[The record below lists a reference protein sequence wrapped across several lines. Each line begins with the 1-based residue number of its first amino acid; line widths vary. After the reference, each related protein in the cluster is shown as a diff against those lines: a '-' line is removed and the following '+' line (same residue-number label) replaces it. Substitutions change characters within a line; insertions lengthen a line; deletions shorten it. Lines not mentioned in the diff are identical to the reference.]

1 MMVIMHSLIKT
12 TDCGL
17 LIENNETKILLD
29 PSKLES
35 DNFVFVSH
43 AHSDHVYRKPKNK
56 MRIKTIT
63 SIETEAIAKARG
75 YEITNTIYEEK
86 ELELIDSGHILGSK
100 GLLAFNE
107 IFYTGDIS
115 IRKRAFLNPPKKIP
129 QVDTL
134 IIESTFGRP
143 EYIFPDHTKII
154 HDANK
159 IIADAYDKGNPVIIM
174 GYPLGKAQLLTNFFE
189 HWDPLFAYDSIE
201 IMNNVYRD
209 MGISLRN
216 TTRFTDAEK
225 SKKLDT
231 KNPWVMLA
239 PLMNGNSK
247 FLRYMKEKYNTI
259 TVGFSGWACNNGYKH
274 MMGIDYALP
283 MSDHC
288 DYNELIQ
295 LVHKCN
301 PKKIFTVHGFARE
314 FARILNNMGYDAS
327 PLENH
332 ASKIRNPR
340 KDSSSSSSFSNKNI
354 INKRLSTRKKNNSSI
369 INRNTKTNNNGIQIL
384 DYFIK

>member
-1 MMVIMHSLIKT
+1 MHSQIRT
-12 TDCGL
+12 TDGGL
-17 LIENNETKILLD
+17 LIENGKTKILLD
-29 PSKLES
+29 PSKVES
-35 DNFVFVSH
+35 NNFVFISH

-56 MRIKTIT
+56 SRIKTIT
-63 SIETEAIAKARG
+63 SIETETIAKARG

-86 ELELIDSGHILGSK
+86 DLELIDSGHILGSK

-115 IRKRAFLNPPKKIP
+115 IRKRAFLNPPQKIP

-159 IIADAYDKGNPVIIM
+159 IIADAYDKGHPVIIM

-201 IMNNVYRD
+201 IMNNVYRE

-216 TTRFTDAEK
+216 TSCFTDAEK

-231 KNPWVMLA
+231 KYPWVMLA

-247 FLRYMKEKYNTI
+247 FLRHMKEKYNTI
-259 TVGFSGWACNNGYKH
+259 TVGFSGWACNQGYKH

-295 LVHKCN
+295 VVKKCN
-301 PKKIFTVHGFARE
+301 PKNIFTIHGFAHE
-314 FARILNNMGYDAS
+314 FARILNNMGYNAH

-332 ASKIRNPR
+332 ANKIRKTR
-340 KDSSSSSSFSNKNI
+340 KDTTKSNIMKSSSNI
-354 INKRLSTRKKNNSSI
+354 RKKSNSSI
-369 INRNTKTNNNGIQIL
+369 SNISKNNNNIQIL

>member
-1 MMVIMHSLIKT
+1 MHSQIKSR
-12 TDCGL
+12 DGEL
-17 LIENNETKILLD
+17 FIENNETKILLD
-29 PSKLES
+29 PSKIES
-35 DNFVFVSH
+35 NDFVFISH
-43 AHSDHVYRKPKNK
+43 AHSDHVYRRPKNK
-56 MRIKTIT
+56 TRIKTIT
-63 SIETEAIAKARG
+63 SRETETIAKARG
-75 YEITNTIYEEK
+75 YEITNTIYEEQD
-86 ELELIDSGHILGSK
+86 LELIDSGHILGSK

-115 IRKRAFLNPPKKIP
+115 IRKRAFLNPPKNIP

-143 EYIFPDHTKII
+143 EYIFPDHSKII

-159 IIADAYDKGNPVIIM
+159 IIADAYDKGHPVIIM

-201 IMNNVYRD
+201 IMNNVYRE
-209 MGISLRN
+209 MGISLRK
-216 TTRFTDAEK
+216 TTCLTEAEK
-225 SKKLDT
+225 SKKLDN

-259 TVGFSGWACNNGYKH
+259 TLGFSGWACNNGYKY

-301 PKKIFTVHGFARE
+301 PKKIFTIHGFAHE
-314 FARILNNMGYDAS
+314 FARILNNMGYNAS
-327 PLENH
+327 PIDNH
-332 ASKIRNPR
+332 SNKIKKESITKNNRIKSSN
-340 KDSSSSSSFSNKNI
+340 SSSIRKRTSNNVV
-354 INKRLSTRKKNNSSI
+354 
-369 INRNTKTNNNGIQIL
+369 NRRISNNNNNNILIL
-384 DYFIK
+384 DYFFK

>member
-1 MMVIMHSLIKT
+1 MHSQIRT
-12 TDCGL
+12 TDGGL
-17 LIENNETKILLD
+17 LIENGKTKIFLD
-29 PSKLES
+29 PSKVES
-35 DNFVFVSH
+35 NNFVFISH

-56 MRIKTIT
+56 TRIKTIT

-75 YEITNTIYEEK
+75 YEITNTIHEEK
-86 ELELIDSGHILGSK
+86 DLELIDSGHILGSK

-115 IRKRAFLNPPKKIP
+115 IRKRAFLNPPQKIP

-143 EYIFPDHTKII
+143 EYIFPDHNKII

-159 IIADAYDKGNPVIIM
+159 IIADAYDKGHPVIIM

-201 IMNNVYRD
+201 IMNNVYRE

-216 TTRFTDAEK
+216 TTCFTDAEK
-225 SKKLDT
+225 SQKLDT
-231 KNPWVMLA
+231 KYPWVMLA

-259 TVGFSGWACNNGYKH
+259 TLGFSGWACNQGYKH

-295 LVHKCN
+295 VVKKCN
-301 PKKIFTVHGFARE
+301 PKNIFTIHGFAHE
-314 FARILNNMGYDAS
+314 FARRLNNMGYNAN

-332 ASKIRNPR
+332 ANKIRKPR
-340 KDSSSSSSFSNKNI
+340 QDTTKSNRIKSSNSI
-354 INKRLSTRKKNNSSI
+354 RKKSNSR
-369 INRNTKTNNNGIQIL
+369 INITSKNNNNIQTL

>member
-1 MMVIMHSLIKT
+1 MHSQIKT
-12 TDCGL
+12 TDGIL
-17 LIENNETKILLD
+17 LIENGERKILLD
-29 PSKLES
+29 PSKVES
-35 DNFVFVSH
+35 NDFVFISH

-56 MRIKTIT
+56 TRIKTIT

-86 ELELIDSGHILGSK
+86 DLELIDSGHILGSK

-115 IRKRAFLNPPKKIP
+115 IRKRAFLNPPKTIP

-134 IIESTFGRP
+134 IIESTFARP

-159 IIADAYDKGNPVIIM
+159 IIADAYDKGHPVIIM
-174 GYPLGKAQLLTNFFE
+174 GYPLGKAQLLTNFFG

-201 IMNNVYRD
+201 IMNNVYRE
-209 MGISLRN
+209 MGIPLRN
-216 TTRFTDAEK
+216 TTCFTDAEK
-225 SKKLDT
+225 SKKLDS

-259 TVGFSGWACNNGYKH
+259 TLGFSGWACNNGYKY

-288 DYNELIQ
+288 DYNELVQ

-301 PKKIFTVHGFARE
+301 PKKIFTIHGFAYE
-314 FARILNNMGYDAS
+314 FARILNNMGYNAS
-327 PLENH
+327 PLDNH
-332 ASKIRNPR
+332 SNKKIRKTR
-340 KDSSSSSSFSNKNI
+340 KESANKSNRIKSSRSSSTRKRSSSSS
-354 INKRLSTRKKNNSSI
+354 INSRI
-369 INRNTKTNNNGIQIL
+369 NNNNNILIL

>member
-1 MMVIMHSLIKT
+1 MRSLVKT

-29 PSKLES
+29 PTKVES
-35 DNFVFVSH
+35 DNFVFISH

-56 MRIKTIT
+56 TRIKTIT
-63 SIETEAIAKARG
+63 SRETEAIANARG
-75 YEITNTIYEEK
+75 YEIANTIYEDK
-86 ELELIDSGHILGSK
+86 NLELVDSGHILGSR

-115 IRKRAFLNPPKKIP
+115 IRKRAFLNPPNKIP

-143 EYIFPDHTKII
+143 EYIFPDHYKIL

-159 IIADAYDKGNPVIIM
+159 IIADAYDKGHPVIIM
-174 GYPLGKAQLLTNFFE
+174 GYPLGKAQLLTRFFQ
-189 HWDPLFAYDSIE
+189 HWDPLFSYHSIE
-201 IMNNVYRD
+201 VMNNVHRD

-216 TTRFTDAEK
+216 TTLFNEAEK
-225 SKKLDT
+225 SLAINT
-231 KNPWVMLA
+231 KNPWLMVA

-259 TVGFSGWACNNGYKH
+259 TLGFSGWACNKGYKY

-288 DYNELIQ
+288 DYNELIH
-295 LVHKCN
+295 VVKKCN
-301 PKKIFTVHGFARE
+301 PKKVFTMHGFAHE
-314 FARILNNMGYDAS
+314 FAQVLNNMGYDAT
-327 PLENH
+327 PIENYERKRI
-332 ASKIRNPR
+332 SKKKTESLPT
-340 KDSSSSSSFSNKNI
+340 
-354 INKRLSTRKKNNSSI
+354 STLKKNSRLISP
-369 INRNTKTNNNGIQIL
+369 KENNIKSL
-384 DYFIK
+384 DYFL